1 MKKILETQR
10 IILKIIEED
19 KFEELANLLANENV
33 HKFFPKVLNRQESL
47 EFFEENCK
55 RQSEDGISFW
65 AVVRKNDF
73 RFLGL
78 CGLLKQIIDEKEEIE
93 VGYRIN
99 DQYWGK
105 GYGTEAAKG
114 CIAYANNNL
123 RLSSVIS
130 LIIHENKQ
138 SIRVAVKN
146 GLKLEKNTIFH
157 GRLHQVYRIKF

>member
-1 MKKILETQR
+1 MKIILETQR
-10 IILKIIEED
+10 LILEIIEED
-19 KFEELANLLANENV
+19 KLEELANLLANVNV
-33 HKFFPKVLNRQESL
+33 HKFFPKELNRQESL

-65 AVVRKNDF
+65 AVVRKDDL

-114 CIAYANNNL
+114 CIEYANNKL

-130 LIIHENKQ
+130 LIVHENKQ
-138 SIRVAVKN
+138 SIRVAAKN
-146 GLKLEKNTIFH
+146 GLRLEKSTIFH
-157 GRLHQVYRIKF
+157 GRPHQVYRIQF